1 MNRYDVAS
9 VAKFNPMS
17 FQELSVA
24 PLMQRQKH
32 DQLIAQQELLRQ
44 NLAKTNPHE
53 KYYDEAVR
61 LKNELNDQITSQAES
76 LAKEGVNPNSQADF
90 LKLNRNYQETMSPT
104 GKLGMINAHNVN
116 LQSTYKNYIDEAI
129 KAGQSPAIAKLH
141 ADQAIQKHMQQP
153 LYDERGRV
161 VDFSAGNSA
170 PKYIDNIK
178 WINDLAT
185 NVGFSKNDWANASSG
200 ISQDA
205 NGRFIV
211 NSNAKGM
218 TKDNIEN
225 LNRLTQIANSQVS
238 DPSSEIRQNID
249 YNFKN
254 PQTELD
260 SMLNQLY
267 ARRINERDREQ
278 GYSIGS
284 MDWKKADETN
294 DSMNLEAVNV
304 EGVDVTKNS
313 NLLSKLNGTFV
324 TEYKPIDIVASRAGV
339 KQDLN
344 NKKQSEKIQ
353 KETLDSQEYKNL
365 ARGIARTQNLG
376 NDLKSQKVQDAV
388 KKYLTDNKDV
398 TIQNRYVDPNTN
410 KQGMLF
416 ASKELTGK
424 DSKEKAGNL
433 ILERV
438 RRGAYDMVD
447 EEGNIID
454 KNDVGNYD
462 FVYSGDMTPK
472 SQIGKKGKGL
482 FTNPKQNIGAR
493 TGVLVDKETGES
505 KTVYVSRGADD
516 FNTPQFKAMET
527 ISGISKI
534 ADIQPGIYHAI
545 KSPLF
550 DNYGM
555 KNVEVKYNKN
565 KNTYDMS
572 YTNSQGQNIDAT
584 DIPDSQF
591 QENILNDYNNLYK
604 Q

>member
-1 MNRYDVAS
+1 MTTEEFARSSGALTFDPSGNRFVVNSSSKGLKADNVNQLNQVAQTL
-9 VAKFNPMS
+9 NR
-17 FQELSVA
+17 ELSD
-24 PLMQRQKH
+24 PNS
-32 DQLIAQQELLRQ
+32 E
-44 NLAKTNPHE
+44 
-53 KYYDEAVR
+53 VR
-61 LKNELNDQITSQAES
+61 RSVEFDGQ
-76 LAKEGVNPNSQADF
+76 NPNTVLQNAISQ
-90 LKLNRNYQETMSPT
+90 
-104 GKLGMINAHNVN
+104 LGIYRDNKVTN
-116 LQSTYKNYIDEAI
+116 
-129 KAGQSPAIAKLH
+129 
-141 ADQAIQKHMQQP
+141 
-153 LYDERGRV
+153 ERGY
-161 VDFSAGNSA
+161 S
-170 PKYIDNIK
+170 
-178 WINDLAT
+178 
-185 NVGFSKNDWANASSG
+185 VGS
-200 ISQDA
+200 
-205 NGRFIV
+205 V
-211 NSNAKGM
+211 
-218 TKDNIEN
+218 
-225 LNRLTQIANSQVS
+225 
-238 DPSSEIRQNID
+238 
-249 YNFKN
+249 
-254 PQTELD
+254 
-260 SMLNQLY
+260 
-267 ARRINERDREQ
+267 
-278 GYSIGS
+278 
-284 MDWKKADETN
+284 DWKQADETD

-324 TEYKPIDIVASRAGV
+324 TEYKPVDIVASRAGV

-353 KETLDSQEYKNL
+353 KETLDSQEYRNL

-505 KTVYVSRGADD
+505 KTVYVSRGSDD

-572 YTNSQGQNIDAT
+572 YTNNQGQNVDAT